1 MWTYL
6 LGPFLALLPLRW
18 RRVLPFSS
26 AVRWRPASILS
37 GLAESISAIT
47 ALSYWYWYSMST
59 WISAELDRALAG
71 KTAVG
76 TTDQHIATA
85 ALLIWAT
92 SPVTWGIA
100 FVGIEG
106 MVRVCAAFTDT
117 FLGIF
122 PLFLVDKFCSFFFWP
137 SRTQGIQTG
146 FSQGNVS
153 SYVGAIRD
161 KVATSRSSNLP
172 DEVCVTRNTSE
183 EFLEIRSCRAKPEWN
198 PPRVVRFE
206 DRYYRLEESVRG
218 ATARPFVYRLRH
230 LSKGVPGRSVIIYA
244 PAEEPIKASR

>member
-18 RRVLPFSS
+18 RNVLPFRS
-26 AVRWRPASILS
+26 AVHWRPASILS
-37 GLAESISAIT
+37 GLAESIAAIT

-122 PLFLVDKFCSFFFWP
+122 PLFVVDKFFSIFFRS
-137 SRTQGIQTG
+137 SRTQGVQAG

-161 KVATSRSSNLP
+161 RVATSRSSNLP
-172 DEVCVTRNTSE
+172 DEVCVTKNTSE
-183 EFLEIRSCRAKPEWN
+183 EFLEIRACHAKPEWT
-198 PPRVVRFE
+198 PPRVVRIE
-206 DRYYRLEESVRG
+206 DSYYRLEECVRG
-218 ATARPFVYRLRH
+218 ASTRPFVYKLRR
-230 LSKGVPGRSVIIYA
+230 LSKGVPGRSVLVYA
-244 PAEEPIKASR
+244 PAEEPVKATR

>member
-6 LGPFLALLPLRW
+6 LGPFLVALPLRW

-26 AVRWRPASILS
+26 AVHWRPASILS
-37 GLAESISAIT
+37 GLAESIIAIT
-47 ALSYWYWYSMST
+47 ALTYWYWYSMST

-76 TTDQHIATA
+76 TTDHNIATA

-100 FVGIEG
+100 FAGIEG

-122 PLFLVDKFCSFFFWP
+122 PLFLVDKFFSFFFWR
-137 SRTQGIQTG
+137 SRSQGVQTG
-146 FSQGNVS
+146 FSQSNVS

-161 KVATSRSSNLP
+161 KLATTHSSNLP
-172 DEVCVTRNTSE
+172 DEVCVMRNTSE

-198 PPRVVRFE
+198 PPRVVRVE
-206 DRYYRLEESVRG
+206 ERYYRLEDCVRG
-218 ATARPFVYRLRH
+218 ASARPFVYRLRP
-230 LSKGVPGRSVIIYA
+230 LSKGVPGRSVLIYA
-244 PAEEPIKASR
+244 PAEEPVKACR